1 MDLIYGY
8 NHRTF
13 WNTYEYT
20 EFKKSFACVDDL
32 KKAFNAL
39 KKDRTGAIKFVRN
52 NVSITICYDS
62 MSDFD
67 RGILTAVI
75 YTNYNSRDCSTA
87 AYSIMKRACIR
98 FFNGDT
104 DTLTF

>member
-20 EFKKSFACVDDL
+20 ELKKSFAGVDDL

-39 KKDRTGAIKFVRN
+39 KKDRTGAIKFVQN

-75 YTNYNSRDCSTA
+75 YTNYNSRDCITA